1 MTRSIRDA
9 MAALKGR
16 STYAASAYAGR
27 PFRVASSYVG
37 RPVRAAAAWCAVTAI
52 ALIAATLTSAQAP
65 RVRAR
70 DLNVVVGTLPTGRLN
85 AITDV
90 AGVLVGHATIVR
102 GNGRLKVGE
111 GPVRTGVTAV
121 LPRRDIW
128 FNGVYAATHT
138 LNGDGEMTGTH
149 WIRDRETLMH
159 PVLIT
164 NTGSVG
170 TVHEAEIAFMNE
182 RHPSRDWAFLPVVG
196 ETWDGT
202 LNDVRGQ
209 HVKKEHVFAAIDAAK
224 DGGVVEGNVGGGTG
238 MICYGFKGGIGTSS
252 RRVPESAGSYTV
264 GVLVQANFG
273 RRPELTVAGVPVG
286 REIADLTPEINRD
299 GGAAGDINV
308 DHEGSVI
315 VVVATDAPLSSRQLE
330 RLAARASLGLAR
342 TGSTSG
348 NTSGDIFIAF
358 STGNTVPQSS
368 DSRTLSATFVSPEST
383 ATLNPLFQAVV
394 EATEESVLNALMK
407 AETMTGINGNK
418 VHALPYD
425 RLKAAMSKYGR

>member
-1 MTRSIRDA
+1 MKRLL
-9 MAALKGR
+9 AAT
-16 STYAASAYAGR
+16 S
-27 PFRVASSYVG
+27 V
-37 RPVRAAAAWCAVTAI
+37 
-52 ALIAATLTSAQAP
+52 ALIAWITMPAAQTT

-70 DLNVVVGTLPTGRLN
+70 DLNVVVGTLSPGRLN

-90 AGVLVGHATIVR
+90 AGVLVGHATI
-102 GNGRLKVGE
+102 LKGE
-111 GPVRTGVTAV
+111 GALNVGDGPARTGVTAV
-121 LPRRDIW
+121 LPRQDIW

-170 TVHEAEIAFMNE
+170 TVHEAEIAYMNE
-182 RHPSRDWAFLPVVG
+182 RHPTRDWAFLPVVA

-209 HVKKEHVFAAIDAAK
+209 HVKKSHVFTAIDEARTGA
-224 DGGVVEGNVGGGTG
+224 VAEGNVGGGTG
-238 MICYGFKGGIGTSS
+238 MVCYSFKGGIGTSS
-252 RRVPESAGSYTV
+252 RRVPENAGGYTV

-286 REIADLTPEINRD
+286 REITDLMPEVARSP
-299 GGAAGDINV
+299 GPAADINL

-315 VVVATDAPLSSRQLE
+315 VVIATDAPLSSRQLE
-330 RLAARASLGLAR
+330 RLAARAALGLAR

-348 NTSGDIFIAF
+348 NSSGDIFIAF
-358 STGNTVPQSS
+358 STANSVPQSATS
-368 DSRTLSATFVSPEST
+368 ATLSATFISPEST

-407 AETMTGINGNK
+407 ADTMTGINGNR

-425 RLKAAMSKYGR
+425 RLKAVMAKYGR

>member
-1 MTRSIRDA
+1 MTR
-9 MAALKGR
+9 L
-16 STYAASAYAGR
+16 
-27 PFRVASSYVG
+27 F
-37 RPVRAAAAWCAVTAI
+37 AAAALLVAAVSFPA
-52 ALIAATLTSAQAP
+52 AQAA

-102 GNGRLKVGE
+102 GDGRLKVGE

-182 RHPSRDWAFLPVVG
+182 RHPSRDWAFLPVVA

-224 DGGVVEGNVGGGTG
+224 EGAVTEGNVGGGTG
-238 MICYGFKGGIGTSS
+238 MICYGFKGGIGTAS

-286 REIADLTPEINRD
+286 REIPDLTPEIKRE
-299 GGAAGDINV
+299 GGAAADINV

-358 STGNTVPQSS
+358 STGNSIPQSAS
-368 DSRTLSATFVSPEST
+368 SRTLSATFVSPEST

-407 AETMTGINGNK
+407 AETMTGINGNT

-425 RLKAAMSKYGR
+425 RLKAAMAKYGR

>member
-1 MTRSIRDA
+1 MTRFS
-9 MAALKGR
+9 AA
-16 STYAASAYAGR
+16 TAA
-27 PFRVASSYVG
+27 
-37 RPVRAAAAWCAVTAI
+37 
-52 ALIAATLTSAQAP
+52 ALIAFVTVPAAQTA

-70 DLNVVVGTLPTGRLN
+70 DLGLVIGTLPPGRLN

-90 AGVLVGHATIVR
+90 AGVLVGHATIVK
-102 GNGRLKVGE
+102 GDGALKVGE

-121 LPRRDIW
+121 LPRKDIW

-170 TVHEAEIAFMNE
+170 TVHEAEIAYMNE
-182 RHPSRDWAFLPVVG
+182 RHPSRDWAFLPVVA

-209 HVKKEHVFAAIDAAK
+209 HVKKSHVFAAIDEAK
-224 DGGVVEGNVGGGTG
+224 DGPVAEGNVGGGTG
-238 MICYGFKGGIGTSS
+238 MVCYSFKGGIGSSS
-252 RRVPESAGSYTV
+252 RRVPENAGGYTV

-273 RRPELTVAGVPVG
+273 RRPELTVGGVPVG
-286 REIADLTPEINRD
+286 REITDLMPETHR
-299 GGAAGDINV
+299 GAGPAADINLE
-308 DHEGSVI
+308 HEGSVI
-315 VVVATDAPLSSRQLE
+315 VVIATDAPLSSRQLD
-330 RLAARASLGLAR
+330 RLASRAALGLAR

-358 STGNTVPQSS
+358 STANTVPQSTT
-368 DSRTLSATFVSPEST
+368 SRTLSATFVSPEST
-383 ATLNPLFQAVV
+383 ETLNPLFQAVV
-394 EATEESVLNALMK
+394 EATEESVLNALTK
-407 AETMTGINGNK
+407 AATMTGINGNR

-425 RLKAAMSKYGR
+425 RLKAVMAKYGRR

>member
-1 MTRSIRDA
+1 MKHLLA
-9 MAALKGR
+9 MAAAL
-16 STYAASAYAGR
+16 AI
-27 PFRVASSYVG
+27 
-37 RPVRAAAAWCAVTAI
+37 AAAVP
-52 ALIAATLTSAQAP
+52 AAQTP

-70 DLNVVVGTLPTGRLN
+70 DLQIVVGTLPTGPLN

-102 GNGRLKVGE
+102 GDGALKVGD

-121 LPRRDIW
+121 LPRNDVW

-170 TVHEAEIAFMNE
+170 TVHEAEIAYMNE
-182 RHPSRDWAFLPVVG
+182 RHPSRDWAFLPVVA

-209 HVKKEHVFAAIDAAK
+209 HVKKNHVFAAIDDAK
-224 DGGVVEGNVGGGTG
+224 DGVVAEGNVGGGTG
-238 MICYGFKGGIGTSS
+238 MVCYGFKGGIGTSS
-252 RRVPESAGSYTV
+252 RRVGANAGGYTV

-286 REIADLTPEINRD
+286 REITDLTPETNRG
-299 GGAAGDINV
+299 GGAAADINL

-315 VVVATDAPLSSRQLE
+315 VVVATDAPLSSRQLA
-330 RLAARASLGLAR
+330 RLASRAALGLAR

-358 STGNTVPQSS
+358 STGNTVPHSS
-368 DSRTLSATFVSPEST
+368 DSRTVSATFVSPEST

-394 EATEESVLNALMK
+394 EATEESVLNALTK
-407 AETMTGINGNK
+407 ADTMVGINGNR
-418 VHALPYD
+418 VHALPYE
-425 RLKAAMSKYGR
+425 RLRAVMAKYGR

>member
-1 MTRSIRDA
+1 MTR
-9 MAALKGR
+9 L
-16 STYAASAYAGR
+16 
-27 PFRVASSYVG
+27 F
-37 RPVRAAAAWCAVTAI
+37 AAAALLVAAVSLPA
-52 ALIAATLTSAQAP
+52 AQAA

-102 GNGRLKVGE
+102 GDGRLRVGE

-182 RHPSRDWAFLPVVG
+182 RHPSRDWAFLPVVA

-224 DGGVVEGNVGGGTG
+224 DGAVVEGNVGGGTG

-286 REIADLTPEINRD
+286 REIADLTPEINREA
-299 GGAAGDINV
+299 GAAGDINV

-315 VVVATDAPLSSRQLE
+315 VVIATDAPLSSRQLE
-330 RLAARASLGLAR
+330 RLAQRAALGLAR

-348 NTSGDIFIAF
+348 NTSGDIFVAF

-425 RLKAAMSKYGR
+425 RLKAAMSKYGRP

>member
-1 MTRSIRDA
+1 MNRLLLVFLAVFVSV
-9 MAALKGR
+9 
-16 STYAASAYAGR
+16 
-27 PFRVASSYVG
+27 PVAQ
-37 RPVRAAAAWCAVTAI
+37 T
-52 ALIAATLTSAQAP
+52 P

-70 DLNVVVGTLPTGRLN
+70 DLGIVIGTLPPGPLN

-102 GNGRLKVGE
+102 GEGPLKIGE

-121 LPRRDIW
+121 LPRKDIW

-164 NTGSVG
+164 NTASVG
-170 TVHEAEIAFMNE
+170 TVHEAEIAYMNE
-182 RHPSRDWAFLPVVG
+182 RHPTRDWAFLPVVA

-209 HVKKEHVFAAIDAAK
+209 HVKKTHVFAAIDDAK
-224 DGGVVEGNVGGGTG
+224 GGSVAEGNVGGGTG

-252 RRVPESAGSYTV
+252 RRLPPNAGGYTV

-273 RRPELTVAGVPVG
+273 RRPELTIAGVPVG
-286 REIADLTPEINRD
+286 REITDLMPETHR
-299 GGAAGDINV
+299 GSGPAADINV
-308 DHEGSVI
+308 EHEGSVI
-315 VVVATDAPLSSRQLE
+315 VVMATDAPLSSRQLE
-330 RLAARASLGLAR
+330 RLVSRAALGLAR

-368 DSRTLSATFVSPEST
+368 TSRTLSATFISPEST
-383 ATLNPLFQAVV
+383 ETLNPLFQAAV
-394 EATEESVLNALMK
+394 EATEESVINALTK
-407 AETMTGINGNK
+407 AETMTGINGNR

-425 RLKAAMSKYGR
+425 RLSAAMAKYGRK

>member
-1 MTRSIRDA
+1 MKQHFVA
-9 MAALKGR
+9 VMAAV
-16 STYAASAYAGR
+16 SIVAAI
-27 PFRVASSYVG
+27 P
-37 RPVRAAAAWCAVTAI
+37 AAQTA
-52 ALIAATLTSAQAP
+52 

-70 DLNVVVGTLPTGRLN
+70 DLQIVVGTLPTGRLN

-102 GNGRLKVGE
+102 GAGALKVGE

-121 LPRRDIW
+121 LPRKDVW

-170 TVHEAEIAFMNE
+170 TVHEAEIAYMNE
-182 RHPSRDWAFLPVVG
+182 RHPTRDWAFRRSSPR
-196 ETWDGT
+196 
-202 LNDVRGQ
+202 RGRHAQ
-209 HVKKEHVFAAIDAAK
+209 RRPRPARRKNHVFPPRSTMPD
-224 DGGVVEGNVGGGTG
+224 GVVAEGNVGGGTG

-252 RRVPESAGSYTV
+252 RRVGENAGGYTV

-273 RRPELTVAGVPVG
+273 RRPELTIAGVPVG
-286 REIADLTPEINRD
+286 REITDLMPETSRG
-299 GGAAGDINV
+299 GGAAADINL

-315 VVVATDAPLSSRQLE
+315 VVIATDAPLSSRQLE
-330 RLAARASLGLAR
+330 RLASRAALGLAR

-358 STGNTVPQSS
+358 STANTIPQSTTS
-368 DSRTLSATFVSPEST
+368 PTLAATFVSPEST

-407 AETMTGINGNK
+407 ADTMVGINGNK

-425 RLKAAMSKYGR
+425 RLKAVMTQYGRR

>member
-1 MTRSIRDA
+1 MKHILPLS
-9 MAALKGR
+9 AL
-16 STYAASAYAGR
+16 
-27 PFRVASSYVG
+27 V
-37 RPVRAAAAWCAVTAI
+37 AI
-52 ALIAATLTSAQAP
+52 AAVGSTGAEAP

-70 DLNVVVGTLPTGRLN
+70 DLGIVVGTLPTGPLN

-90 AGVLVGHATIVR
+90 AGVLVGHATIVK
-102 GNGRLKVGE
+102 GDGPLKIGE

-121 LPRRDIW
+121 LPRKDIW

-170 TVHEAEIAFMNE
+170 DVDAAEIAYMNE
-182 RHPSRDWAFLPVVG
+182 RHPTRDWAFLPVVA

-209 HVKKEHVFAAIDAAK
+209 HVRKAHVFAAIDDAK
-224 DGGVVEGNVGGGTG
+224 GGRVAEGNVGGGTG
-238 MICYGFKGGIGTSS
+238 MICYGFKGGIGTAS
-252 RRVPESAGSYTV
+252 RRVPDAAGGYTV

-273 RRPELTVAGVPVG
+273 RRPELTIAGVPVG
-286 REIADLTPEINRD
+286 REIADLMPEVTRE
-299 GGAAGDINV
+299 GAAAGINS

-315 VVVATDAPLSSRQLE
+315 VVVATDAPLSSRQLN
-330 RLAARASLGLAR
+330 RLASRVSLGLAR

-348 NTSGDIFIAF
+348 NTSGDIFVAF
-358 STGNTVPQSS
+358 STANSIPQSS
-368 DSRTLSATFVSPEST
+368 TSRTVAATFISPEST
-383 ATLNPLFQAVV
+383 AALNPLFQAVV
-394 EATEESVLNALMK
+394 ESTEEAVLNALMK
-407 AETMTGINGNK
+407 AETMTGINGNR
-418 VHALPYD
+418 VHAIPYD
-425 RLKAAMSKYGR
+425 RVKAVMSRYGR

>member
-1 MTRSIRDA
+1 MKRFLGT
-9 MAALKGR
+9 M
-16 STYAASAYAGR
+16 
-27 PFRVASSYVG
+27 
-37 RPVRAAAAWCAVTAI
+37 AI
-52 ALIAATLTSAQAP
+52 ALIPFVTMPAAQTT

-70 DLNVVVGTLPTGRLN
+70 DVGVVVGTLPPGRLN

-90 AGVLVGHATIVR
+90 AGVLVGHATIVK
-102 GNGRLKVGE
+102 GDGALKVGE

-121 LPRRDIW
+121 LPRKDIW

-170 TVHEAEIAFMNE
+170 TVHEAEIAYMNE
-182 RHPSRDWAFLPVVG
+182 RHPSRDWAFLPVVA

-209 HVKKEHVFAAIDAAK
+209 HVKKSHVFTAIDEAR
-224 DGGVVEGNVGGGTG
+224 DGPVAEGNVGGGTG
-238 MICYGFKGGIGTSS
+238 MVCYGFKGGIGTSS
-252 RRVPESAGSYTV
+252 RRLPENAGGYTV
-264 GVLVQANFG
+264 GALVQANFG

-286 REIADLTPEINRD
+286 REIPDLMPEIARA
-299 GGAAGDINV
+299 GHAADINL

-315 VVVATDAPLSSRQLE
+315 VVIATDAPLSSRQLE
-330 RLAARASLGLAR
+330 RLASRAALGLAR

-358 STGNTVPQSS
+358 STANTVPQSS
-368 DSRTLSATFVSPEST
+368 TSRTVSATFISPEST
-383 ATLNPLFQAVV
+383 TTLNPLFQAVV

-407 AETMTGINGNK
+407 ADTMTGINGNR

-425 RLKAAMSKYGR
+425 RLKAAMAKYGRR

>member
-1 MTRSIRDA
+1 MKKHLS
-9 MAALKGR
+9 
-16 STYAASAYAGR
+16 
-27 PFRVASSYVG
+27 
-37 RPVRAAAAWCAVTAI
+37 AVTAVVS
-52 ALIAATLTSAQAP
+52 LVAAIPSAQTP

-70 DLNVVVGTLPTGRLN
+70 DLQIVVGTLPTGRLN

-90 AGVLVGHATIVR
+90 AGVLVGHATIVK
-102 GNGRLKVGE
+102 GAGALKVGE

-121 LPRRDIW
+121 LPRKDVW

-170 TVHEAEIAFMNE
+170 TVHEAEIAYMNE
-182 RHPSRDWAFLPVVG
+182 RHPTRDWAFLPVVA

-209 HVKKEHVFAAIDAAK
+209 HVRKNHVFAAIDDAK
-224 DGGVVEGNVGGGTG
+224 DGVVAEGNVGGGTG

-252 RRVPESAGSYTV
+252 RRVGENAGGYTV

-273 RRPELTVAGVPVG
+273 RRPELTIAGVPVG
-286 REIADLTPEINRD
+286 REITDLTPETSR
-299 GGAAGDINV
+299 GSGAAADINL

-315 VVVATDAPLSSRQLE
+315 VVIATDAPLSSRQLE
-330 RLAARASLGLAR
+330 RLASRAALGLAR

-358 STGNTVPQSS
+358 STANTIPQSTT
-368 DSRTLSATFVSPEST
+368 SRTLSATFISPEST
-383 ATLNPLFQAVV
+383 ASLNPLFQAVV

-407 AETMTGINGNK
+407 AETMIGINGNR

-425 RLKAAMSKYGR
+425 RLKAVMEKYGR